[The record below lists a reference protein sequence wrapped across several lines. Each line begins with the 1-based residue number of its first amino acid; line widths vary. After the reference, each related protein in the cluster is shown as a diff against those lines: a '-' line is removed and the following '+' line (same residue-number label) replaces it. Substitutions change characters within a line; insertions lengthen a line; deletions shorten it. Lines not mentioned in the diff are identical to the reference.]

1 MSSRTLSVLR
11 YPAARIPN
19 APAALAAMVRSGV
32 DAPPERGAWTI
43 GSGSRSS
50 NVGMGL
56 LEGTDWKLPGP
67 GAGGDPHRCAV
78 RMLTQLYQVVC
89 TEGTGDT
96 RSTACR
102 GASTSRSTRS
112 AGGAFLDVARRRI
125 VTKGVWANQAASTG
139 FLEALTSTA
148 ILSGQRSTDCGTA
161 DGFSCDPALDACVEP
176 DEVTAA
182 PRNSRHQDGRQM
194 RAREGLAPVTR
205 SLTTASPEFSKGV
218 EDQLLQDGCN
228 RDALAT
234 TTAVELGSMHSTRQP
249 GCCATPRTN
258 SPRSRRSRSRTA
270 RLVRSWP
277 GAVPRWSPPG
287 T

>member
-1 MSSRTLSVLR
+1 
-11 YPAARIPN
+11 
-19 APAALAAMVRSGV
+19 MVRSGV

-50 NVGMGL
+50 NVGRGL

-161 DGFSCDPALDACVEP
+161 DRFSCDPALDACVEP

-249 GCCATPRTN
+249 GCRATPRAN

-277 GAVPRWSPPG
+277 EAVPRWSPPG